1 MRGRTHWAV
10 AALAA
15 ALVVGGIV
23 GVSAR
28 GESVLQVVPLASAGV
43 LFVVAGLVAA
53 GRRPDS
59 ASGRLL
65 TATGVAWLLAQALLT
80 IPNALAATV
89 GLALL
94 PLSLAF
100 LAHLSLAFPNGLTSR
115 AERIIVA
122 LPYALVVFGI
132 PVMDLGDCADC
143 ERNVFG
149 IDTERGFGRFWYAA
163 LLVAATSTAVCF
175 LTILVRRWRRGSVAA
190 RRVLLPVVPGA
201 CLFAVVYVGAL
212 LSELGL
218 PTGVGARGAVIAL
231 ALLALAPVV
240 FLAGLLRARLARA
253 HVGRL
258 VVELGDPSPQG
269 ALREALARA
278 LGDPTVEVAYWLAE
292 RGGYVDG
299 QGQTMA
305 LPSGNDHR
313 AVTFIERSGQ
323 PVGALIHDAALR
335 DDPAHVDAVC
345 AAAGLALENERLHA
359 EVLARLEEVRASR
372 ARIVEA
378 GDAARKRV
386 ERNLHDGAQQ
396 RLVSLS
402 LAIGMARSKLASGAV
417 SDVENL
423 LRQASHEATSAI
435 KELRELARGL
445 HPAILSEVGLV
456 AAVESVAERSPVPV
470 EVHAS
475 TNGPLSDSVE
485 ATAYYVVAE
494 SLTNVA
500 KYARA
505 SSVQVRIEHCGD
517 RLRVEVADDGTG
529 GAEMRPGSGLEGLAD
544 RVAVLE
550 GHLEVDSSPGAGTRI
565 RADLPCG

>member
-1 MRGRTHWAV
+1 MSGRQHSALAGLAV
-10 AALAA
+10 AIM
-15 ALVVGGIV
+15 VVGV
-23 GVSAR
+23 VSASVR
-28 GESVLQVVPLASAGV
+28 GGSLLQLVPLFSAGAV
-43 LFVVAGLVAA
+43 FVIAGLVAA

-59 ASGRLL
+59 VSGRLL
-65 TATGVAWLLAQALLT
+65 VATGLAWLGAQTLLV

-89 GLALL
+89 ALALL

-100 LAHLSLAFPNGLTSR
+100 LAHLSLAFPNGLASR
-115 AERIIVA
+115 AERVLVA
-122 LPYALVVFGI
+122 VPYALVVAAI
-132 PVMDLGDCADC
+132 PVLDFGDCTDC
-143 ERNVFG
+143 ARNVFG
-149 IDTERGFGRFWYAA
+149 IDTDRGFGRIWYAT
-163 LLVAATSTAVCF
+163 LMLAATGTALCF
-175 LTILVRRWRRGSVAA
+175 LTVLVRRWRRGSVAA

-201 CLFAVVYVGAL
+201 CLFAVAYVSAL

-218 PTGVGARGAVIAL
+218 PTGVGTRGALVAL
-231 ALLALAPVV
+231 VLLALAPVV
-240 FLAGLLRARLARA
+240 FLGGLLRARLARG

-258 VVELGDPSPQG
+258 VVELGDVSPGG

-292 RGGYVDG
+292 RSGYVDG
-299 QGQTMA
+299 QGQAMS
-305 LPSGNDHR
+305 LPSGDGHR
-313 AVTFIERSGQ
+313 AVTFIERSGK
-323 PVGALIHDAALR
+323 PVGALIHDPALR

-402 LAIGMARSKLASGAV
+402 LAIGMARSKLGTGAV
-417 SDVENL
+417 SDAEKL
-423 LRQASHEATSAI
+423 LGQASQEATHAI
-435 KELRELARGL
+435 KELRELAQGL

-456 AAVESVAERSPVPV
+456 AAVQSVAERSRVPV

-485 ATAYYVVAE
+485 ATAYYVVSE

-505 SSVQVRIEHCGD
+505 SSVRVRIEHCGD

-550 GHLEVDSSPGAGTRI
+550 GHLEVHSSPGAGTRI

>member
-1 MRGRTHWAV
+1 MSGPTRWSVT
-10 AALAA
+10 ALTA

-23 GVSAR
+23 GVSVR
-28 GESVLQVVPLASAGV
+28 GESVLQLVPLVSGGV

-59 ASGRLL
+59 ASARLL
-65 TATGVAWLLAQALLT
+65 TATGLAWLLAQALLT

-100 LAHLSLAFPNGLTSR
+100 LAHLSLAFPNGLASG
-115 AERIIVA
+115 AERVIVA
-122 LPYALVVFGI
+122 LPYALVVLGI
-132 PVMDLGDCADC
+132 PVMELGDCADC

-149 IDTERGFGRFWYAA
+149 IDTARGFGRLWYTA
-163 LLVAATSTAVCF
+163 LLLAATGTAVCF
-175 LTILVRRWRRGSVAA
+175 LTVLVRRWRRGGVAA

-201 CLFAVVYVGAL
+201 CLFAVIYVGAL

-218 PTGVGARGAVIAL
+218 PTGLGASGALVAVV
-231 ALLALAPVV
+231 LLALAPLV
-240 FLAGLLRARLARA
+240 FLGGLLRARLARG

-258 VVELGDPSPQG
+258 VVELGDASPRG

-278 LGDPTVEVAYWLAE
+278 LGDPSVEVAYWLAE
-292 RGGYVDG
+292 RGAYVDG
-299 QGQTMA
+299 EGQA
-305 LPSGNDHR
+305 ISLPGGDGHR

-335 DDPAHVDAVC
+335 DDPAQVDAVC
-345 AAAGLALENERLHA
+345 AAAALALENERLHA

-378 GDAARKRV
+378 GDAARRRV

-396 RLVSLS
+396 RLVSLT
-402 LAIGMARSKLASGAV
+402 LAIGMARSKLGSGAV
-417 SDVENL
+417 SDAENL
-423 LRQASHEATSAI
+423 LDQASQEARSAI
-435 KELRELARGL
+435 KELREIARGL
-445 HPAILSEVGLV
+445 HPAILTEVGLV
-456 AAVESVAERSPVPV
+456 AAVQSVAERSPIPV
-470 EVHAS
+470 EVHA
-475 TNGPLSDSVE
+475 TTDGPLSDSLE

-565 RADLPCG
+565 RAELPCG

>member
-1 MRGRTHWAV
+1 MSGPKRWAV
-10 AALAA
+10 AVLAVA
-15 ALVVGGIV
+15 IMVLGTLGASV
-23 GVSAR
+23 R
-28 GESVLQVVPLASAGV
+28 GESVLQLVPLFSAGT
-43 LFVVAGLVAA
+43 LFVAAGLVAA

-59 ASGRLL
+59 VSG
-65 TATGVAWLLAQALLT
+65 WLLAAAGLAWLGAQTLLV
-80 IPNALAATV
+80 IPNALAATI

-100 LAHLSLAFPNGLTSR
+100 LAHLSLAFPNGLASQ
-115 AERIIVA
+115 AERIIVT
-122 LPYALVVFGI
+122 LPYALVVVGI
-132 PVMDLGDCADC
+132 PVLDFGDCPDC
-143 ERNVFG
+143 ARNVFG
-149 IDTERGFGRFWYAA
+149 IDTDRGFGRVWYAT
-163 LLVAATSTAVCF
+163 LILAATGTALCF
-175 LTILVRRWRRGSVAA
+175 LTVLVRRWRRGSVAA

-218 PTGVGARGAVIAL
+218 PTGLGARGALVAL
-231 ALLALAPVV
+231 VLLALAPVV
-240 FLAGLLRARLARA
+240 FLGGLLRARLARGQ
-253 HVGRL
+253 VGRL
-258 VVELGDPSPQG
+258 VVELGDVSPGG

-299 QGQTMA
+299 QGQAMP
-305 LPSGNDHR
+305 LPSGDGHR
-313 AVTFIERSGQ
+313 AVTLIERSGQ
-323 PVGALIHDAALR
+323 PVGALIHDAALG
-335 DDPAHVDAVC
+335 DDPAQVDAVC

-396 RLVSLS
+396 RLVSVS
-402 LAIGMARSKLASGAV
+402 MAIGMARSKLGSGAV

-423 LRQASHEATSAI
+423 LGQASQEATSAI

-470 EVHAS
+470 EVHA
-475 TNGPLSDSVE
+475 TADGPLSDSVE

-505 SSVQVRIEHCGD
+505 SSVQVHIEHCGD
-517 RLRVEVADDGTG
+517 RLRVEVTDDGNG

-550 GHLEVDSSPGAGTRI
+550 GRLEVDSSPGAGTRI

>member
-1 MRGRTHWAV
+1 MSGRQRSAMAGLAV
-10 AALAA
+10 AIM
-15 ALVVGGIV
+15 VVGVV
-23 GVSAR
+23 GASVR
-28 GESVLQVVPLASAGV
+28 GDSVLQLVPLFSAGA
-43 LFVVAGLVAA
+43 LFVIAGLVAA
-53 GRRPDS
+53 GRRPES
-59 ASGRLL
+59 VSGRLL
-65 TATGVAWLLAQALLT
+65 SATGLAWLGAQTLLV

-89 GLALL
+89 ALALL

-100 LAHLSLAFPNGLTSR
+100 LAHLSLAFPNGLASR
-115 AERIIVA
+115 AERVIVA
-122 LPYALVVFGI
+122 VPYALVVVAI
-132 PVMDLGDCADC
+132 PVLDFGDCTDC
-143 ERNVFG
+143 ARNVFG
-149 IDTERGFGRFWYAA
+149 IDTDRGFGRVWYAT
-163 LLVAATSTAVCF
+163 LMLVATGTALCF
-175 LTILVRRWRRGSVAA
+175 LTVLVRRWRRGSVAA

-201 CLFAVVYVGAL
+201 CLFAVVYVSAL

-218 PTGVGARGAVIAL
+218 PTGLGARGALVAL
-231 ALLALAPVV
+231 VLLALAPVV
-240 FLAGLLRARLARA
+240 FLGGLLRARLARG

-258 VVELGDPSPQG
+258 VVELGDVSPGG

-292 RGGYVDG
+292 RSGYVDG
-299 QGQTMA
+299 QGQAMS
-305 LPSGNDHR
+305 LPSGDGHR
-313 AVTFIERSGQ
+313 AVTFIERSGK

-402 LAIGMARSKLASGAV
+402 LAIGMARSKLGTGAV
-417 SDVENL
+417 SDAEDL
-423 LRQASHEATSAI
+423 LGQASQEATCAI

-456 AAVESVAERSPVPV
+456 AAVQSVAERSPVPV
-470 EVHAS
+470 EVRAS
-475 TNGPLSDSVE
+475 TNGPLCDSVE

-529 GAEMRPGSGLEGLAD
+529 GAELRPGSGLEGLAD

-550 GHLEVDSSPGAGTRI
+550 GHLEVHSSPGAGTRI

>member
-1 MRGRTHWAV
+1 MSESTRWPV

-15 ALVVGGIV
+15 VLVGGGIV
-23 GVSAR
+23 GVSVR
-28 GESVLQVVPLASAGV
+28 DESVLQLLPLVSAGV
-43 LFVVAGLVAA
+43 LFVVAGLATT

-65 TATGVAWLLAQALLT
+65 TATGLAWLLAQALLT

-100 LAHLSLAFPNGLTSR
+100 LAHLSLAFPNGLASR

-122 LPYALVVFGI
+122 LPYALVVVGI
-132 PVMDLGDCADC
+132 PVMEFGDCADC

-163 LLVAATSTAVCF
+163 LLVAATGTAVCF
-175 LTILVRRWRRGSVAA
+175 LTVLVRRWLRGSVAA
-190 RRVLLPVVPGA
+190 KRVLLPVVPGA
-201 CLFAVVYVGAL
+201 CLFAVVYVSAL

-218 PTGVGARGAVIAL
+218 PTGLGGRWAPVAL

-240 FLAGLLRARLARA
+240 FLGGLLRARLVRG

-258 VVELGDPSPQG
+258 VVELGDASPRG
-269 ALREALARA
+269 ALREALGRA
-278 LGDPTVEVAYWLAE
+278 LGDPTVEVAYWVAE

-299 QGQTMA
+299 HGQAVA
-305 LPSGNDHR
+305 LPSGDGDR

-345 AAAGLALENERLHA
+345 AAAGLALENDRLHA
-359 EVLARLEEVRASR
+359 EVLARLDEVRASR

-378 GDAARKRV
+378 GDAARRRV

-402 LAIGMARSKLASGAV
+402 MAIGMARDKLDSGAV
-417 SDVENL
+417 SDAESL
-423 LRQASHEATSAI
+423 LGQASEEATSAI

-470 EVHAS
+470 EVHAT

-529 GAEMRPGSGLEGLAD
+529 GAEIRPGSGLEGLAD
-544 RVAVLE
+544 RVAVLD
-550 GHLEVDSSPGAGTRI
+550 GHLEVHSAPGAGTRI